1 MGEEINTMVQ
11 ISYSRDTVAYFVYR
25 LNNSAVAKRHQGISM
40 FGETNAF
47 NLNSHVYNDDA
58 DGIYLSV
65 RYSNT
70 KKAAADMPN
79 VVGSM
84 FANGLY
90 YLLVAVGGAAI
101 GAGLTLALQKKKR
114 KEETVLDST
123 KE

>member
-1 MGEEINTMVQ
+1 
-11 ISYSRDTVAYFVYR
+11 
-25 LNNSAVAKRHQGISM
+25 M
-40 FGETNAF
+40 FGEDKAF
-47 NLNSHVYNDDA
+47 NLNSHVYDKDA
-58 DGIYLSV
+58 VGIYLSV

-70 KKAAADMPN
+70 KKAAEDMPT
-79 VVGSM
+79 VIGSI

-123 KE
+123 EE